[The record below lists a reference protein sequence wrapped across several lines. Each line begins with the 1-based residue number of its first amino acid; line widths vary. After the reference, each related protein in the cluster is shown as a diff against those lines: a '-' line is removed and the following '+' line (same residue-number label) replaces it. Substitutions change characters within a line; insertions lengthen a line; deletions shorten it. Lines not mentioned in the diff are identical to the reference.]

1 MVLIVLFCLVFIA
14 VNVINPFYVKAQM
27 GGPNPRSLALKMGAA
42 TGYLVTGLLAM
53 FIADNFSRF
62 AVLIGIALILCWFGD
77 LFLHLWG
84 SKIFFGVGFLSF
96 FASHF
101 VFIAAY
107 CAAIKATDPARGL
120 FSVPELCAVALFD
133 VFFILFSLKIGT
145 DIKGPVVIPLLLYGA
160 VITFM
165 LCKAVELG
173 VTLVRTGAPYAWPA
187 AAAVAIGA
195 ACFVASDFSI
205 ALLIFNK
212 KYKKSYPLKM
222 FNMATYFLA
231 VLLLSS
237 LILFVKA

>member
-1 MVLIVLFCLVFIA
+1 MLIALFCLIFIA

-27 GGPNPRSLALKMGAA
+27 DGPNPRSLALKMGAA
-42 TGYLVTGLLAM
+42 TGYLLTGLLAA
-53 FIADNFSRF
+53 FIADNFTGF
-62 AVLIGIALILCWFGD
+62 ALRIGVALILCWLGD

-84 SKIFFGVGFLSF
+84 SKIFFGVGFLAF

-107 CAAIKATDPARGL
+107 WTAVRAADPSRPFFTA
-120 FSVPELCAVALFD
+120 PEIAAVVLFD
-133 VFFILFSLKIGT
+133 VFFILFSLRIGT
-145 DIKGPVVIPLLLYGA
+145 DVKGVIAIPLLLYGA
-160 VITFM
+160 VITTM
-165 LCKAVELG
+165 LCKAVVLG
-173 VTLVRTGAPYAWPA
+173 VTLIRTCAVYAVPA
-187 AAAVAIGA
+187 AIAAICGA
-195 ACFVASDFSI
+195 ALFVASDFSI
-205 ALLIFNK
+205 AILIFNK